1 MPAAIAERFANH
13 SKSYVTEPFVKIGT
27 QMLSSAHGRVAVNVV
42 LLIDLPPWIKDRA
55 GRRFTQQLDE
65 LLD

>member
-1 MPAAIAERFANH
+1 
-13 SKSYVTEPFVKIGT
+13 
-27 QMLSSAHGRVAVNVV
+27 MLSSAHGRVAVNVV